1 MANKTVAAPS
11 AIFPVND
18 PVTGGMQVASR
29 DRRDGAPAI
38 TILLI
43 EDDPDDAGLI
53 ARTLKGDDRD
63 AFEVR
68 CAASLSEGIAFAR
81 THDVDVVLMDLFLP
95 DSQGI
100 DTLKTFL
107 EAHPE
112 LPVVVLTDHDDE
124 EAALESVAQGAQDYL
139 MKDVINRAMLSRVL
153 RYAIERF
160 RYISEHDKIREQLQQ
175 MQKME
180 SIGQLSGGVAHD
192 FNNLLSVIQGNLQL
206 LSRQREILGNEQA
219 ARWLAAARD
228 AVSRG
233 ADLTRR
239 LLAFSRQQQLEKTNI
254 DVAAQLKDMNALLQR
269 LIGETIELDTSVE
282 EGLPPIQ
289 SDRSQFENTI
299 LNLAINARDAMESG
313 GVLIIKARLVEV
325 DAEFARLA
333 ADLEPGEYVRITVS
347 DSGIGMSADVKQ
359 RAFEPFFSTK
369 EIGKGTG
376 LGLSSVFGYMKQIGG
391 HVTLDS
397 EEGLGT
403 TVSLYFPVSEDR
415 LVTDQQADRFPQADD
430 NRGSETILVVDD
442 NPDVLEINVEALRML
457 GYVVLGAEDGRR
469 ALEVLEEHPEVD
481 LLFTD
486 IVMPGG
492 ISGLELAR
500 RARETNPALRVLY
513 TSGFSDMAIQQ
524 EGYNRERDETVQKP
538 ADLDDV
544 AAKIRR
550 LLDTR

>member
-1 MANKTVAAPS
+1 MAKKTAAAQS
-11 AIFPVND
+11 AIFPVNES
-18 PVTGGMQVASR
+18 VIGGMQAASGGR
-29 DRRDGAPAI
+29 LDGARPI
-38 TILLI
+38 TILLV

-53 ARTLKGDDRD
+53 VRTLTGDGGD
-63 AFEVR
+63 AFVVR
-68 CAASLSEGIAFAR
+68 RVASLSEGIAFA
-81 THDVDVVLMDLFLP
+81 HSEDVDVVLMDLFLP
-95 DSQGI
+95 DSRGI
-100 DTLKTFL
+100 DTLKRFL

-112 LPVVVLTDHDDE
+112 VPMVVLTDHDDE

-206 LSRQREILGNEQA
+206 LSRQREIVGNEQA

-269 LIGETIELDTSVE
+269 LIGETIELDTSIE

-313 GVLIIKARLVEV
+313 GVLIIKARLVDV

-415 LVTDQQADRFPQADD
+415 LVSQQQADRFPHAED

-500 RARETNPALRVLY
+500 RARQTNPALRVLY